1 MNNYGDSYI
10 ITLCIVIVAIY
21 FSLSR
26 NVDENGMDEYDRWWG
41 IAGEGRERG
50 VTGMIYTNGNYDLW
64 ANLVDHNPWWY

>member
-26 NVDENGMDEYDRWWG
+26 NIDENGMDEYDRWWG

-50 VTGMIYTNGNYDLW
+50 VTGIIYTNGNYDLW
-64 ANLVDHNPWWY
+64 ANLVDHNPWWD